1 MRRFVLV
8 VALLGSL
15 LVVPSA
21 HAQITDVFGGDVPC
35 VNFDN
40 GTPGNPAD
48 DQRRCGRNGTNEVQ
62 AVSVTATGGTYTL
75 TFDGQTTAAIA
86 FDATA
91 PQLDAALEALSN
103 IGAGDVTVSSPS
115 AGNYNVTFANA
126 LARTNVAEIT
136 ADSTGLTG
144 GTASVSTTTPGETPT
159 TTATFDGVPI
169 DVNVAFPA
177 EAAGDGPFPLL
188 IWGHGYGGSKIG
200 FGSMKQYTDRGYAV
214 FSMTARGFH
223 ESCGTPGAKAR
234 AGSACDT
241 GYVRLMDTRYEVR
254 DAQEFAAELADE
266 DVADPQRVGA
276 LGGSYGGG
284 LSMALGALKDRKM
297 LPDDSLVPWVSPV
310 DNEPLR
316 IAGAVP
322 NIPWT
327 DLSYSLVPNG
337 STLDYVQDGGYTGR
351 FGVMK
356 QSLVNGLYLSG
367 LTGGEGFYAPVGTVP
382 SADLTGWKALLD
394 AGEPYDT
401 NPAAAAALEEIRN
414 HHSSYYV
421 DDSVAP
427 APMLIS
433 SGYTDDLFPA
443 DEAIRFYNKTR
454 TLHPGTPISVF
465 FGDFGHQRSANKPD
479 VSSALQARNDA
490 WLDFYVKGTG
500 SVPPARAESWT
511 QTCPN
516 SAGTP
521 SGGPF
526 TAPNW
531 AAMAPG
537 EVRIVDAAAKTIAA
551 GSGDTGIAQ
560 TFDPVNSGGNPCR
573 TASAA
578 DQAGA
583 ATYRALA
590 AAGDGYTLT
599 GTATVI
605 ADISSPTANSQ
616 LAARLLDVDPSTNQ
630 ERLVSRAVF
639 RPAVGSARQV
649 FQLHPN
655 GWQFAPGHVAKVE
668 LLPKDASDSPLSS
681 YGRPSN
687 GQGDITVSNVEIRIP
702 VLDRPGDA
710 GGAVKVPRDKVVPAG
725 QQLTADA
732 AAIGNDGNASIPAGK
747 LKASAKT
754 IKVPVAS
761 PATWDACHAT
771 ITVLAA
777 GGAGKSAKARSLVLA
792 KGGVVVPGGQTGI
805 AKLKLKRKALKR
817 LKGGKTKVTV
827 QLVTAE
833 QDGTVVAKRV
843 AKLPKKGKKGK

>member
-1 MRRFVLV
+1 MRRFVFA

-15 LVVPSA
+15 MVVPAA
-21 HAQITDVFGGDVPC
+21 HADITSVFGSDVPC
-35 VNFDN
+35 ANFDN
-40 GTPGNPAD
+40 GTPGNTAD

-62 AVSVTATGGTYTL
+62 QVTVTATGGTYSL
-75 TFDGQTTAAIA
+75 TYSSQTTSALA
-86 FDATA
+86 FNATPA
-91 PQLDAALEALSN
+91 QIDAALEALSN
-103 IGAGDVTVSSPS
+103 IGSGGVAVASPS
-115 AGNYNVTFANA
+115 AGTYNVTFTGA
-126 LARTNVAEIT
+126 LARTNVAEMT
-136 ADSTGLTG
+136 ANDIDLTS
-144 GTASVSTTTPGETPT
+144 GTASVSTTTEGETPT

-177 EAAGDGPFPLL
+177 AGDGPFPLL

-200 FGSMKQYTDRGYAV
+200 FSSMKQYTDRGYAV
-214 FSMTARGFH
+214 FSMTDRGFH

-234 AGSACDT
+234 AGAACDD

-254 DAQEFAAELADE
+254 DAQEFAGILNNEGVVDG
-266 DVADPQRVGA
+266 QRVGA
-276 LGGSYGGG
+276 MGGSYGGG
-284 LSMALGALKDRKM
+284 LSMALAALKDRKM
-297 LPDDSLVPWVSPV
+297 LENSTLVPWTSPAP
-310 DNEPLR
+310 DNDPMR

-337 STLDYVQDGGYTGR
+337 STLDYVTDGAYSGR

-367 LTGGEGFYAPVGTVP
+367 GISGEGFYAPLGTDP

-394 AGEPYDT
+394 AGEPYDG
-401 NPAAAAALEEIRN
+401 NPAATAALEEIRN
-414 HHSSYYV
+414 HHSSYYI

-433 SGYTDDLFPA
+433 NGYTDDLFPA

-454 TLHPGTPISVF
+454 TLHPGTPIGLF
-465 FGDFGHQRSANKPD
+465 FGDFGHQRAANKPD
-479 VSSALQARNDA
+479 VTSALNARNNA

-500 SVPPARAESWT
+500 SAPPAQVESWT

-516 SAGTP
+516 TGATP

-531 AAMAPG
+531 ASIAKG
-537 EVRIVDAAAKTIAA
+537 EVRIAAAAAKTIVA
-551 GSGDTGIAQ
+551 GSGDTSIAQ

-578 DQAGA
+578 DQAGVA
-583 ATYRALA
+583 SYRAPA

-599 GTATVI
+599 GATTVI
-605 ADISSPTANSQ
+605 ADIDSPTANSQ
-616 LAARLLDVDPSTNQ
+616 LAARLLDVDPGGQ
-630 ERLVSRAVF
+630 ERLVSRAVL

-668 LLPKDASDSPLSS
+668 LLPRDAGDSALSS
-681 YGRPSN
+681 YARASN
-687 GQGDITVSNVEIRIP
+687 GQGNITVSNVEIRIP
-702 VLDRPGDA
+702 VLDKPGDS

-732 AAIGNDGNASIPAGK
+732 AAIANDANASIPAGK
-747 LKASAKT
+747 LKASSKV

-761 PATWDACHAT
+761 PATWDSCHAT
-771 ITVLAA
+771 LTVKVGKRVLAT
-777 GGAGKSAKARSLVLA
+777 GGA
-792 KGGVVVPGGQTGI
+792 VVPGGQTGV
-805 AKLKLKRKALKR
+805 AKLKIKRKALKK

-827 QLVTAE
+827 LLVTAE

-843 AKLPKKGKKGK
+843 AKLPKKGKGKGRKK